1 MRQAIPTSTWVLG
14 KYRATAHGEVGLHTL
29 KFHNA
34 LRAALRED
42 PDVILVGEIRD
53 QETLSTALEAAQ
65 TGHLVFGTLH
75 TNSAP
80 ETIDRIIDA
89 YPHEQ
94 QAQVRTMLSASLAA
108 VVTQTLVRKERGPGR
123 VAAHEV
129 MIATS
134 AIRNLIRENKLHQI
148 PSIMQAS
155 KADGMLLMSSSLKK
169 LADQGVISRQRAI
182 NISNNPRLFDE

>member
-1 MRQAIPTSTWVLG
+1 MG
-14 KYRATAHGEVGLHTL
+14 RATTERCA
-29 KFHNA
+29 
-34 LRAALRED
+34 RAAA
-42 PDVILVGEIRD
+42 
-53 QETLSTALEAAQ
+53 T
-65 TGHLVFGTLH
+65 
-75 TNSAP
+75 
-80 ETIDRIIDA
+80 
-89 YPHEQ
+89 
-94 QAQVRTMLSASLAA
+94 LAA

-155 KADGMLLMSSSLKK
+155 KADGMLLMSNSLRK

-182 NISNNPRLFDE
+182 NITNNPRMFDE